1 MKRAIV
7 TGASGFIGG
16 HFCQRLRN
24 AGVQVETLSPQLS
37 DDWHEVLEGAEV
49 CFHLGGLAH
58 DRAGSDQ
65 VVAVNALQTQKL
77 FVACME
83 AGVERFVW
91 LSSIKVLGDVAPE
104 ALLVEAPYDPH
115 GVYAQSKM
123 QGERE
128 LFAAMNQLATPD
140 RLAIVRPPLVYG
152 PGVKANFA
160 SMLRWCMSGVPLP
173 LGSARAG
180 RAWLSIDNLVS
191 FLQQVATRDLHGQSL
206 WHVRDDEQTS
216 VAEILRAL
224 AEIADRPMRLLPL
237 PKSWAMKSAELLGRS
252 STAQR
257 LFEPLLVDVSQSKTL
272 LGWQPE
278 ESQAEGL
285 AKVVRWYQ
293 SQR

>member
-160 SMLRWCMSGVPLP
+160 SMFS
-173 LGSARAG
+173 
-180 RAWLSIDNLVS
+180 
-191 FLQQVATRDLHGQSL
+191 
-206 WHVRDDEQTS
+206 
-216 VAEILRAL
+216 
-224 AEIADRPMRLLPL
+224 
-237 PKSWAMKSAELLGRS
+237 
-252 STAQR
+252 
-257 LFEPLLVDVSQSKTL
+257 
-272 LGWQPE
+272 
-278 ESQAEGL
+278 
-285 AKVVRWYQ
+285 
-293 SQR
+293 